1 MTEYV
6 VLIVGDADRWW
17 TTMSVEQR
25 TAGYAEY
32 NRFGAELT
40 QRGHKV
46 TGGAELH
53 GMGEARRIPGGG
65 GTPTEGP
72 FAEVTEQVGGFY
84 QVETDDLDDLVDCC
98 QIIAALGDGIE
109 VRRVVKPEDRPS

>member
-6 VLIVGDADRWW
+6 VLIWGDADRWW
-17 TTMSVEQR
+17 TTMG
-25 TAGYAEY
+25 AGEREAGSAVYA
-32 NRFGAELT
+32 RFAQELAS
-40 QRGHKV
+40 RGHKI

-53 GMGEARRIPGGG
+53 ATSEGRRIPRGGG
-65 GTPTEGP
+65 VVTEGP

-84 QVETDDLDDLVDCC
+84 QVETDDLDDLMDCC

-109 VRRVVKPEDRPS
+109 VRRVVKPEDRSA